1 MRRRPVVFRAQLN
14 QGSSWDDLA
23 GPGAG
28 ALYDQGVVWRDRIE
42 EALSAQCSSP
52 WRDILA
58 CRSRQVR
65 LALKRSVDVRSG
77 LGPQPGKRG
86 GR

>member
-23 GPGAG
+23 VPGAG
-28 ALYDQGVVWRDRIE
+28 ALYDQGLVWRDRIE

-52 WRDILA
+52 WRDSLA

-65 LALKRSVDVRSG
+65 LASKRSVDVLSG
-77 LGPQPGKRG
+77 LGPRRGKRG